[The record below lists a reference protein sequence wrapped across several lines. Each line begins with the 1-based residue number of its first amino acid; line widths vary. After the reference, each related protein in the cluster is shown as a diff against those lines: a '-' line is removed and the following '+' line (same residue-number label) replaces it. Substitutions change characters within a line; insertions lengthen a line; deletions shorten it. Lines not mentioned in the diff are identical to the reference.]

1 MGSNAVDDA
10 VRELGRYF
18 GIRSADAYLS
28 QILGADTD
36 ILDPTKATV
45 PSTGRALLLSK
56 ISGASDESFATT
68 KAMFDYIA
76 ANKPLEGYVEDICIT
91 PDRSDTYANQPVN
104 RPEVKSGKVTYKE
117 QGVGKPGDGK
127 VFSIN
132 DIRDKDQKHK
142 GDSSETPV
150 NVIQVFPATGNV
162 ANADSAVAALFL
174 TSVSTL
180 EMSRAV
186 PYIDILMITSEDEDN
201 TLKEMSLGRW
211 LLGPTS
217 KDKSNVLTADFS
229 DYKSVT
235 TKIDDDVKRTEA
247 AAAAMEIFTS
257 PQTLINMPT
266 GPLTN
271 DPFRPF
277 MSLEELAFNVAGA
290 GGMFSFKSGE
300 MKIKLHDKAK
310 LGSITPLVTP
320 GGLGSIKLAITYG
333 WSHPDGK
340 SHERKSDANASNRVG
355 ELIDAMRITEIY
367 MVHNSEMTFED
378 NGEVSINAKI
388 AMVGGNEVSK
398 IDITLPSV
406 VRLATRLDDVFK
418 DINKMLRGLRESR
431 GTAVGQLSKSDTLDA
446 ATNLNS
452 ALNISAKDVRAL
464 LAWTHASR
472 RNKDIKEIGT
482 ELRKLFTSQGKKKGN
497 LANLTKTRDAAL
509 DKIIQFLKKSP
520 DPWLRSPKGMSVSR
534 GYVSL
539 GKIIS
544 VFVGESLKSTN
555 QFSEVQLVFHAFND
569 SASFMQDFNIAQ
581 FPIQIAAF
589 QTVIK
594 EKFSKRGSMTV
605 QSFLS
610 ILETYF
616 ISDVAANAY
625 GMNSLYDTSGKQNT
639 TEARANRKLRSTAK
653 AAAAKGLLNDQLH
666 TIWKKAY
673 GITGDNATGLGWRKP
688 EIMANIQ
695 AAPQRDA
702 LGTGKINSAKTVL
715 KIQFFDQQCRTTE
728 TLRNLFIEFAD
739 SGITT
744 AINRAPTTG
753 CRGSRHQENF
763 TNQLK
768 FLETDLKLIT
778 KINLKS
784 KVLESMKL
792 TKTNKKLLDDI
803 SKNSYVINIASYKN
817 LKDSISKI
825 VPVLY
830 WGSGAGSLMSAAI
843 KTQSNSALTT
853 VNMLRNSP
861 GKSKDEG
868 NVNVPTTIMPTALSI
883 DTMGCP
889 YISYGQQFFVDM
901 DTNSTADNFY
911 GVSSVNHTIGPDGF
925 KTSIELIQLDA
936 YGRFRSTFDSASMV
950 ALNLYLVAER
960 QMIADEEKKKK
971 MVTEVG
977 TDAAASAAAA
987 T

>member
-1 MGSNAVDDA
+1 VS
-10 VRELGRYF
+10 
-18 GIRSADAYLS
+18 
-28 QILGADTD
+28 
-36 ILDPTKATV
+36 
-45 PSTGRALLLSK
+45 
-56 ISGASDESFATT
+56 
-68 KAMFDYIA
+68 
-76 ANKPLEGYVEDICIT
+76 
-91 PDRSDTYANQPVN
+91 
-104 RPEVKSGKVTYKE
+104 
-117 QGVGKPGDGK
+117 
-127 VFSIN
+127 
-132 DIRDKDQKHK
+132 
-142 GDSSETPV
+142 
-150 NVIQVFPATGNV
+150 VIQVFPATGNV
-162 ANADSAVAALFL
+162 SNADSAVAALFL

-186 PYIDILMITSEDEDN
+186 PYIDILMITNEGEDS
-201 TLKEMSLGRW
+201 TLKQMSLGRW

-229 DYKSVT
+229 DYKSIT
-235 TKIDDDVKRTEA
+235 TKIDDEVKRIET

-257 PQTLINMPT
+257 PQTLTNIPT

-277 MSLEELAFNVAGA
+277 MSLEELSFNVAGA
-290 GGMFSFKSGE
+290 GGMFSFKTGE
-300 MKIKLHDKAK
+300 MKIKLHDKTK

-320 GGLGSIKLAITYG
+320 GGLGSIKLVITYG

-340 SHERKSDANASNRVG
+340 SHKRKSDADASNRVG
-355 ELIDAMRITEIY
+355 ELIDAMRTTEVY

-378 NGEVSINAKI
+378 NGEVSIDAKI

-431 GTAVGQLSKSDTLDA
+431 GTAVGKLSQSNTLDA
-446 ATNLNS
+446 TTNLNS
-452 ALNISAKDVRAL
+452 ALNVSAKDVRAL
-464 LAWTHASR
+464 LAWTVKSKK
-472 RNKDIKEIGT
+472 NKDIKEIGA
-482 ELRKLFTSQGKKKGN
+482 ELGKLFTKKGKQQGK
-497 LANLTKTRDAAL
+497 LAELAKTRDNAL
-509 DKIIQFLKKSP
+509 DKIIQNLKETP
-520 DPWLRSPKGMSVSR
+520 DPWLRKPLGMTINSGGKFAAAR
-534 GYVSL
+534 LKKNKQTHASL

-569 SASFMQDFNIAQ
+569 SASLMQDFNIAQ

-605 QSFLS
+605 QNFLG
-610 ILETYF
+610 ILEAYF
-616 ISDVAANAY
+616 ISDLAANAY
-625 GMNSLYDTSGKQNT
+625 GMNALYDTSGKGQT
-639 TEARANRKLRSTAK
+639 TTDARANRKLTSK
-653 AAAAKGLLNDQLH
+653 ASKDAAKGLLNDQLH

-673 GITGDNATGLGWRKP
+673 GITGDNTVGLGWRKP

-695 AAPQRDA
+695 AAPQRDHLTA
-702 LGTGKINSAKTVL
+702 GNVDPTKTVL

-739 SGITT
+739 SGITSGIT
-744 AINRAPTTG
+744 RRPMEG

-778 KINLKS
+778 KINLMP

-792 TKTNKKLLDDI
+792 EETNKKLLDDI

-830 WGSGAGSLMSAAI
+830 WGSGAGSLMTAAI

-868 NVNVPTTIMPTALSI
+868 NVNVPTTIMPTALNI
-883 DTMGCP
+883 DTLGCP
-889 YISYGQQFFVDM
+889 YIAYGQQFFVDM

-911 GVSSVNHTIGPDGF
+911 GVIGVNHTIGPDGF
-925 KTSIELIQLDA
+925 KTTIDLIQLDA

-950 ALNLYLVAER
+950 ALNLYLEAER
-960 QMIADEEKKKK
+960 KFIADEEKTKKIQAQ
-971 MVTEVG
+971 VG
-977 TDAAASAAAA
+977 IPATATIVSATGTA
-987 T
+987 TA